1 MKVIDQYIKEIEKD
15 LIVDQFNIKDVS
27 MKTPSRKHYWVSKLI
42 GHKRQ
47 IINLKAERYDLK
59 RKIVED
65 IRVQSPVK
73 VTIPVAEKTAWNHP
87 DMIDIQ
93 NRIEEQELIVEFLEK
108 TEKTFSSLSF
118 DIKNIVEIIKMETL

>member
-1 MKVIDQYIKEIEKD
+1 VKVIDQYIKEIEKD